1 MNQYLKIF
9 GIMLTLYAI
18 GIFYDKYN
26 LGMQSNQDIQQ
37 YDIVKQFLLKNGSLG
52 NSKNPIIWIHTTYEY
67 NARNWKSFV
76 SRGNTDLNQPYLL
89 LTIKSIIDKCGGDF
103 NVCLIDDNSFD
114 KLIPGWNIDLN
125 KVAKPIKN
133 HLRSMAMVKVL
144 YYYGGMMVP
153 NSTLCINNL
162 NDIYTQGV
170 ENSGC
175 FAFENIARSNMAAC
189 STYIPDATMIGCTKN
204 NPVMKELV
212 EYLEYLNST
221 DFTAEQDF
229 VGNISKW
236 ASKKANLGELN
247 LIDGKFIGI
256 KKDNN
261 DPVGLEDLLG
271 EDYIGFYPNLYA
283 IYIPAN
289 EILSRTKYQWFSR
302 MSTEQIL
309 SSNLAI
315 TKYILGCN

>member
-26 LGMQSNQDIQQ
+26 LGMQSNQDIKQ
-37 YDIVKQFLLKNGSLG
+37 YDIVKQFLLNDGSLG
-52 NSKNPIIWIHTTYEY
+52 NSKKPIIWVHTTYEY

-76 SRGNTDLNQPYLL
+76 GRGNAELNQPYLL

-103 NVCLIDDNSFD
+103 NVCLIDDNSFET
-114 KLIPGWNIDLN
+114 LLPGWSIDLN
-125 KVAKPIKN
+125 KVAKPVKD
-133 HLRSMAMVKVL
+133 HLRTLAMTKVL
-144 YYYGGMMVP
+144 YYYGGMTVP

-162 NDIYTQGV
+162 IEIYNQGV

-175 FAFENIARSNMAAC
+175 FAFENIAHSNMASC
-189 STYIPDATMIGCTKN
+189 STYIPDVTMIGCTKN
-204 NPVMKELV
+204 NPIMKELV
-212 EYLEYLNST
+212 EYLEYLNSS

-229 VGNISKW
+229 VGNVSKW
-236 ASKKANLGELN
+236 ASKKAELGQLN

-256 KKDNN
+256 KKNN
-261 DPVGLEDLLG
+261 NTPVGLEDLLG
-271 EDYIGFYPNLYA
+271 ENYIDFYPNLYA

-302 MSTEQIL
+302 MSPEQIL

-315 TKYILGCN
+315 TKYILGSN